1 MLPRFVG
8 VLPCRVEDLEG
19 QSNLGFWH
27 GVVGFSDENAADTA
41 HDGVREALASLKKRC
56 TPKCALVHGGG
67 EGRAVKGAYITLL
80 FA

>member
-8 VLPCRVEDLEG
+8 VLLYRVEDLEG

-41 HDGVREALASLKKRC
+41 HDGVREALASLRKRC
-56 TPKCALVHGGG
+56 TVKCALVLGGG
-67 EGRAVKGAYITLL
+67 RPCC
-80 FA
+80 